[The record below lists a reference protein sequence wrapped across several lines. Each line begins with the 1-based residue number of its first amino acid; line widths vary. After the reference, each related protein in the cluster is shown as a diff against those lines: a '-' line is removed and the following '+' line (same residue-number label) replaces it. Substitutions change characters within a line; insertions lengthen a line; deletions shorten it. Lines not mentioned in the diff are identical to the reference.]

1 MKQVIISGIEVH
13 LRSRKIMINRRVQ
26 PKIVDA
32 TDFNLYLKPYEYFTL
47 DNGIPV
53 YAMRAPEQEVAFVE
67 WVFFAGNAYE
77 EDNMTAASANY
88 LLKNGTRN
96 KTAFAINEF
105 FEFYGAY
112 LNRNCYNET
121 ASVKLHSLSKYLP
134 QLLPVVKELLTESV
148 FPEDELAIYKQ
159 NQKQSLEVNLKKC
172 DFVANRLIDE
182 YLFGFSHPYGKYASI
197 KDYDDLERN
206 KLIHFYD
213 NYYINGKCIL
223 FIAGNLPDNI
233 ESLLNENFGSLLCNK
248 QSPETINYNTNP
260 EVKKNHFI
268 INDENGVQGA
278 IRIARPFPNRHHPD
292 FIKVQVLNNI
302 LGGYFGSRLMSNI
315 REDKGYTYGIHSFL
329 QNHIHESAWMIST
342 EAGRDVC
349 EATTNEVFKEI
360 KRLCDE
366 PIGEEELHLVRNY
379 MIGSLLGDLDGP
391 FQIISRWKN
400 YILNNLDENYFNS
413 SISTIK
419 NITSSELQVLAN
431 KYLDPEA
438 FYQLT
443 VI

>member
-1 MKQVIISGIEVH
+1 MLNRSAQPAII
-13 LRSRKIMINRRVQ
+13 
-26 PKIVDA
+26 DA
-32 TDFNLYLKPYEYFTL
+32 TDFNLHLKPYEYFTL

-53 YAMRAPEQEVAFVE
+53 YALRAPEQEVAFAE

-77 EDNMTAASANY
+77 EHNMTASSANY
-88 LLKNGTRN
+88 LLKNGTKN
-96 KTAFAINEF
+96 KTAFEINEY

-112 LNRNCYNET
+112 LTRNCYNET
-121 ASVKLHSLSKYLP
+121 ASVKLHCLSKYLP
-134 QLLPVVKELLTESV
+134 ELLPVIRELLTESI
-148 FPEDELAIYKQ
+148 FPEEELAIYKQ

-182 YLFGFSHPYGKYASI
+182 YLFGFTHPYGKYASTV
-197 KDYDDLERN
+197 DYDNLERN
-206 KLIHFYD
+206 KLIRFYD
-213 NYYINGKCIL
+213 DYYINGKCVL
-223 FIAGNLPDNI
+223 FVAGNLPDNI
-233 ESLLNENFGSLLCNK
+233 EALLNKSFGSLLSK
-248 QSPETINYNTNP
+248 KRTEEPINYKSNP
-260 EVKKNHFI
+260 EAEKNHFI

-278 IRIARPFPNRHHPD
+278 VRIARNFPNRHHPD

-315 REDKGYTYGIHSFL
+315 REDKGYTYGIHSYL
-329 QNHIHESAWMIST
+329 QNHVHESAWMIAT

-349 EATTNEVFKEI
+349 EATIKETFKEM

-366 PIGEEELHLVRNY
+366 PVGEEELHLVRNY
-379 MIGSLLGDLDGP
+379 MIGGILGDLDGP
-391 FQIISRWKN
+391 FQTILRWKN
-400 YILNNLDENYFNS
+400 YVLNNLSEDYFNT

-419 NITSSELQVLAN
+419 NITAKELQDLAN
-431 KYLDPEA
+431 KYLQPEA